1 MRGLRKQ
8 QKCDKMNMHI
18 TYHYHYHSADPNLR
32 GEFDLAIDTT
42 AETRSTG
49 RGHARPVAALDR
61 GARRVV
67 RVRAAAHNPRVAGA
81 VARAAGTRV
90 TVAASRAAAAT
101 EVAATAAAA
110 AAVAHT
116 LRRAAAT
123 AKAERTR
130 V

>member
-1 MRGLRKQ
+1 
-8 QKCDKMNMHI
+8 MNMHI

-81 VARAAGTRV
+81 VARAAAARV
-90 TVAASRAAAAT
+90 AVATGCTPAAAVVAAA
-101 EVAATAAAA
+101 AAAA
-110 AAVAHT
+110 AAVA
-116 LRRAAAT
+116 AAARGAAALPE
-123 AKAERTR
+123 AK
-130 V
+130 